1 MGSGLKRKNRTYE
14 RNGHAILKAL
24 FLLNR
29 KYRGRFT
36 AYQVAKAAGLSRKT
50 VYQHYPNFDSAICE
64 SEKMLLDE
72 FMRSLDD
79 ELQKL
84 RVVRDHNTRL
94 FYAMLVFMDRN
105 HEVFCTICSDDNNQG
120 LLYQMMEFLYEML
133 EIEWLPKGMANPV
146 VDSERA
152 KMMIGAMVTILCD
165 WGSGTHCNVQKGD
178 RYIQRLLRTV
188 KDAAEK
194 RLP

>member
-50 VYQHYPNFDSAICE
+50 VYQHYPDFDSAICE
-64 SEKMLLDE
+64 SENMLFDE
-72 FMRSLDD
+72 FTRSLDD

-84 RVVRDHNTRL
+84 GVVKDSNARH
-94 FYAMLVFMDRN
+94 FYATLVFMARKRDI
-105 HEVFCTICSDDNNQG
+105 FCTICSDDNNQG
-120 LLYQMMEFLYEML
+120 ILYQMMEFLYERL
-133 EIEWLPKGMANPV
+133 EIEWLPKGMPNPAV
-146 VDSERA
+146 GSERIN
-152 KMMIGAMVTILCD
+152 MMIGAMVTILCD
-165 WGSGTHCNVQKGD
+165 WGSGTHCNVRKGD
-178 RYIQRLLRTV
+178 RYIQRLLRAV
-188 KDAAEK
+188 KDAAEN